1 MLYIKVQNGIE
12 RIIKALSPETIHS
25 EDNID
30 RDVIKT
36 GSAKSVNSL
45 YCPLGVVSAT
55 HKAQAVVVKRLYA
68 HRDSVYRCLGKGCCV
83 TIGNIVRIDL
93 NGNLLDSTA
102 IKQLSGVFDKTLKFR
117 GVKQRWRTSAKV
129 YCSDSSV
136 CQKTVLLVQLAVHS
150 LNNIWE

>member
-1 MLYIKVQNGIE
+1 
-12 RIIKALSPETIHS
+12 
-25 EDNID
+25 
-30 RDVIKT
+30 
-36 GSAKSVNSL
+36 
-45 YCPLGVVSAT
+45 
-55 HKAQAVVVKRLYA
+55 
-68 HRDSVYRCLGKGCCV
+68 LGKGCCV

-102 IKQLSGVFDKTLKFR
+102 IKQLSGVLDKTLKFR

-136 CQKTVLLVQLAVHS
+136 CQKTVLLAQLAVHS